1 MLLNVMNSPKQPID
15 SPQGKQ
21 INKEFNPLSDKVY
34 DLIET
39 YYPEYVEAIPRGGY
53 YDAKQ
58 DLAVFLIQVGTG
70 ILCDCN

>member
-1 MLLNVMNSPKQPID
+1 MKTKEPID
-15 SPQGKQ
+15 RQGKQ
-21 INKEFNPLSDKVY
+21 INTEFNTLADNIY

-39 YYPEYVEAIPRGGY
+39 YYPEYVETITRGGH

-70 ILCDCN
+70 ILCDCS